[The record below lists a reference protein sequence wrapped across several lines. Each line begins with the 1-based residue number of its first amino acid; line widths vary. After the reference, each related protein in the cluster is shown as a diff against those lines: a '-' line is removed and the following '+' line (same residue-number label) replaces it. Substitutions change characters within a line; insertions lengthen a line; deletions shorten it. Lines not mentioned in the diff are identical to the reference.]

1 MNVILKARGCEK
13 MPYSV
18 INNNEG
24 YLLENKTRSV
34 KIIKS
39 IFAYLLLVLILILCL
54 PCPAISQDKDDISIS
69 VETRNLRL
77 KQAVMCEDIK
87 DLAPYNAGVVFPS
100 NLGRILC
107 FTEFDPVLEKTVIY
121 HKYYFMDKL
130 SAKKKLT
137 LNPPRWAAF
146 SYIEPRETD
155 KGPWRVEIVDTEDNI
170 LHILRFSITD

>member
-1 MNVILKARGCEK
+1 MA
-13 MPYSV
+13 YSV

-24 YLLENKTRSV
+24 YLPEGQIRYIQAAVNILAS
-34 KIIKS
+34 
-39 IFAYLLLVLILILCL
+39 LLLAMTLIFCL
-54 PCPAISQDKDDISIS
+54 PYPAISQDKDKLSIS
-69 VETRNLRL
+69 AEGGNLRI
-77 KQAVMCEDIK
+77 KQAVMCEEVK
-87 DLAPYNAGVVFPS
+87 DLVPYNAGIVFPS

-107 FTEFDPVLEKTVIY
+107 FTEFDSVLEKTVIY

-137 LNPPRWAAF
+137 LNPPRWATF

-170 LHILRFSITD
+170 LGIVRFSITD

>member
-1 MNVILKARGCEK
+1 MNAILTARGCK
-13 MPYSV
+13 IMAYPV
-18 INNNEG
+18 INNNDG
-24 YLLENKTRSV
+24 YLPEGQIRYIQV
-34 KIIKS
+34 VVS
-39 IFAYLLLVLILILCL
+39 ILACLLLVMTLIFCL
-54 PCPAISQDKDDISIS
+54 PHPAISQDKDNLSIS
-69 VETRNLRL
+69 AENGNLRL
-77 KQAVMCEDIK
+77 KQAVMCEDVK
-87 DLAPYNAGVVFPS
+87 DLVPYNAGVVFPS

-137 LNPPRWAAF
+137 LNPPRWATF

-170 LHILRFSITD
+170 LGILRFSITD